1 MSYNFSELL
10 SAYELFNYAVFGKN
24 VVMASPAI
32 DQRSSKSTAQSFIP
46 SELACPSNLQKIQQR
61 KNQVRNYAHVKKLEK
76 IGLYSSCKSEGC
88 KCNGWKTV
96 GIQPNEDKDANSNSS
111 LQNPCRG
118 CSHPL
123 FSHVKHTEN
132 MSVEEINQLLN
143 MIVDAESLSV
153 CVQKEEDTDTKQVY
167 FYLHRL
173 FRKCILQ
180 TTKPVVEGPLGS
192 PPFSQ
197 PSISKAVTN
206 FIIYKFGHLPQ
217 KEFQIMHELA
227 KMFLLCLNQE
237 TLETPAMRK
246 QKNQTSD
253 FQDYKMNYTRWL
265 CYCRVPK
272 FCESLACYSTID
284 VFGYPLLKSI
294 FPFLRRRVLD
304 NFRSDKFH
312 VPADK
317 RTMVLSHFPKFLSM
331 LEEELNATKSPIWD
345 VDFSQ
350 MPAHMPLPSP
360 RSNES
365 MNDLITSP
373 GTPGSIGSLIGMT
386 SPVIQTPNNEQNFS
400 PSVGSGAFSTP
411 KSDTSNR
418 ASSKRKAGDSF
429 GGPDE
434 AKRQNV
440 ATSLD
445 FGSHTDLSFEVLSEV
460 VATVDDPS
468 KMVGPEVTSLSSQS
482 ARDEAARQEER
493 RGVIEF
499 HVVANSSEATKQ
511 TLIWL
516 VEIQNVFARQLPR
529 MPKDYITRLVFDTR
543 HRTLALV
550 KEAHVIGGICFRMF
564 PTQKFSEIVFCAVT
578 SNEQVKGYGTHLMNH
593 LKEYHIKQNVFH
605 FLTYADEYAIGYFKK
620 QGFSKEIKIQRSSY
634 VGYIKDYEGAT
645 LMGCELNPR
654 IPYTEFSNIIRR
666 QKEIVKKLIE
676 RKQQQIA
683 QVHPGLTCFKDGVRQ
698 IPIESIIGIKHTGW
712 KALNNKERK
721 EVVDTADSLLNP
733 LKSIVQSMKN
743 HSNAWPFL
751 EPVKKSEVRNYYD
764 VIKSPMDLKTLGE
777 QVKAKQYSTR
787 AAFIEDAQKIFD
799 NCKLFN
805 PSDSDYYKCA
815 NTLEKFFYNKLRE
828 NGLCVAK

>member
-1 MSYNFSELL
+1 MH
-10 SAYELFNYAVFGKN
+10 LFGLYLGKIIGKCHEHFWS
-24 VVMASPAI
+24 MASPANESHTSKP
-32 DQRSSKSTAQSFIP
+32 SSSFIP

-61 KNQVRNYAHVKKLEK
+61 KIQVLNYPQAKKLEK
-76 IGLYSSCKSEGC
+76 IGIYSSCKVEGC
-88 KCNGWKTV
+88 KCNGWKSTALQT
-96 GIQPNEDKDANSNSS
+96 GDSSSS
-111 LQNPCRG
+111 LQNLCRG
-118 CSHPL
+118 CNHSLSSHI
-123 FSHVKHTEN
+123 KHTEN
-132 MSVEEINQLLN
+132 MSNDEINQLLN

-197 PSISKAVTN
+197 PSINKAVTN

-227 KMFLLCLNQE
+227 KMFLRCLNQE

-246 QKNQTSD
+246 QRNQTSD
-253 FQDYKMNYTRWL
+253 LQDYKMNYTRWL

-272 FCESLACYSTID
+272 FCDSLTCYCTID

-294 FPFLRRRVLD
+294 FSFLRRKVLD

-312 VPADK
+312 APTD
-317 RTMVLSHFPKFLSM
+317 RRNMVLTHFPKFLSM
-331 LEEELNATKSPIWD
+331 LEEELNANNSPIWD

-365 MNDLITSP
+365 INDLITSP
-373 GTPGSIGSLIGMT
+373 GTPGSIGSLLGIT
-386 SPVIQTPNNEQNFS
+386 SPIGIVQTPNNEQNYS
-400 PSVGSGAFSTP
+400 PSVTGGGFSTP
-411 KSDTSNR
+411 KSEISIR
-418 ASSKRKAGDSF
+418 GGSKRRAGDSF
-429 GGPDE
+429 SGPDE
-434 AKRQNV
+434 IKRQNV
-440 ATSLD
+440 VTALD
-445 FGSHTDLSFEVLSEV
+445 FNDHPDVSLEVINEV
-460 VATVDDPS
+460 VATIDDPS
-468 KMVGPEVTSLSSQS
+468 KMVGPEVTNLSSQS

-499 HVVANSSEATKQ
+499 HVVANSSDATKQ
-511 TLIWL
+511 TLVWL

-550 KEAHVIGGICFRMF
+550 KEGHVIGGVCFRMF
-564 PTQKFSEIVFCAVT
+564 PTQKFTEIVFCAVT

-593 LKEYHIKQNVFH
+593 LKEYHIKQNVLH

-620 QGFSKEIKIQRSSY
+620 QGFSKEIKIPRSSY

-676 RKQQQIA
+676 KKQQQIA
-683 QVHPGLTCFKDGVRQ
+683 QVHSGLTCFKDGVKQ
-698 IPIESIIGIKHTGW
+698 IPIESIVGIKHTGW
-712 KALNNKERK
+712 KSLNSRERK
-721 EVVDTADSLLNP
+721 EVIDTVDSLLSP

-743 HSNAWPFL
+743 HSSAWPFL
-751 EPVKKSEVRNYYD
+751 EPVKKSDVPDYYD

-777 QVKAKQYSTR
+777 QVKAKQYLVRT
-787 AAFIEDAQKIFD
+787 AFIEDAQKIFD

-815 NTLEKFFYNKLRE
+815 STLEKFFYNKLRE
-828 NGLCVAK
+828 YGLCSSK

>member
-1 MSYNFSELL
+1 
-10 SAYELFNYAVFGKN
+10 
-24 VVMASPAI
+24 MASPSYEA
-32 DQRSSKSTAQSFIP
+32 RTAKSPAQAFVP

-61 KNQVRNYAHVKKLEK
+61 KLQVKHYPNSKKLEK
-76 IGLYSSCKSEGC
+76 IALYSSCKDEGC
-88 KCNGWKTV
+88 KCNGWKSS
-96 GIQPNEDKDANSNSS
+96 GNQSGDSGNFSS
-111 LQNPCRG
+111 LENLCRG
-118 CSHPL
+118 CNHSL
-123 FSHVKHTEN
+123 LSHVKHTET
-132 MSVEEINQLLN
+132 MSSNEINQLLN

-153 CVQKEEDTDTKQVY
+153 CVQKEEDNDTKQVY

-180 TTKPVVEGPLGS
+180 VTKPVVEGPLGS

-227 KMFLLCLNQE
+227 KMFLRCLNQE

-246 QKNQTSD
+246 SRNQIND
-253 FQDYKMNYTRWL
+253 FQEYKMNYTRWL

-272 FCESLACYSTID
+272 FCESLACYSTVD

-294 FPFLRRRVLD
+294 FSFLRRRVLD
-304 NFRSDKFH
+304 SFRSDKLH

-317 RTMVLSHFPKFLSM
+317 RTLVMSHFPKFLSM
-331 LEEELNATKSPIWD
+331 LEEELNSSNSPIWD

-365 MNDLITSP
+365 SNELLITSP
-373 GTPGSIGSLIGMT
+373 STPGSINSIFGITSPIGMAK
-386 SPVIQTPNNEQNFS
+386 TPNNELSCS
-400 PSVGSGAFSTP
+400 PSLVGGSFSTP
-411 KSDTSNR
+411 KSDISNR
-418 ASSKRKAGDSF
+418 SGTKRKATDNLSNL
-429 GGPDE
+429 DE
-434 AKRQNV
+434 VKRQTV
-440 ATSLD
+440 ATALD
-445 FGSHTDLSFEVLSEV
+445 FSGHSDTCIPLEVITEV
-460 VATVDDPS
+460 VATINDPS
-468 KMVGPEVTSLSSQS
+468 KMVGPDITNLSSQS

-493 RGVIEF
+493 KGVIEF
-499 HVVANSSEATKQ
+499 HVVANSSDALRQ

-529 MPKDYITRLVFDTR
+529 MPRDYITRLVFDTR

-550 KEAHVIGGICFRMF
+550 KETHVIGGICFRMF
-564 PTQKFSEIVFCAVT
+564 PTQRFSEIVFCAVT

-593 LKEYHIKQNVFH
+593 LKEYHIKQNVLH

-620 QGFSKEIKIQRSSY
+620 QGFSKEIKIPRSSY

-654 IPYTEFSNIIRR
+654 IPYTEFSNIIRK

-676 RKQQQIA
+676 KKQQQIA
-683 QVHPGLTCFKDGVRQ
+683 QVHPGLTCFKEGVRQ
-698 IPIESIIGIKHTGW
+698 IPIESIAGIKYTGW
-712 KALNNKERK
+712 KSLNSRERK
-721 EVVDTADSLLNP
+721 EVVDTVESLLSP

-743 HSNAWPFL
+743 HSSAWPFL
-751 EPVKKSEVRNYYD
+751 QPVKKSEVPNYYD
-764 VIKSPMDLKTLGE
+764 VIKSPMDLKTLGDH
-777 QVKAKQYSTR
+777 VKGKQYSTKTS
-787 AAFIEDAQKIFD
+787 FIEDAQKIFD
-799 NCKLFN
+799 NCRLFN

-815 NTLEKFFYNKLRE
+815 NTLEKFFYNKLRDY
-828 NGLCVAK
+828 GLCK